1 MMSCSRDHRG
11 LCFGAYS
18 IPSKSQIHFGT
29 RRRYEICDRINF
41 LPLTTGLVAQRITRL
56 TTDQKIPGSN
66 PGKPSIVVLYK
77 SRQCR
82 CSLVF
87 STCQPRDLTQPSLN
101 VRHYVLD
108 SYIANVGANR
118 EALAPMVAEASSR
131 AVRATVVTFT
141 HLCLSN
147 PTMELPMETTRTMSV
162 LADTTAV
169 DPSVTTTPAAATLT
183 TTTTTTATITTTTTS
198 NDTTSTG
205 DPTSD
210 GNSTTSISPTDDAL
224 ARLQQSYRINKAT
237 GLQNVS
243 GDNATGS
250 EKSET
255 SSNSS
260 TSSTSTEQP
269 MQADATTSIYLDRF
283 RPIEINTNRTVI
295 IPASAENNRT
305 VQEPSRISNV
315 NTKKENKISWISV
328 LNPPAR
334 PNREEN
340 SSDAAESI
348 SPSTTSS
355 SHEILTVMPL
365 QVNTDYSIVE
375 HNNNNN
381 NNVRRNRTAEQLL
394 GDPQNTGELQ
404 AVATA
409 ASVFEAG
416 YGDSTRLGRARG
428 AFTSEFQREQV
439 ASSRED
445 SAKELIEPVSVSK
458 NTVSSGRNIT
468 EIATITGSCL
478 AVIVLLSSVGSV
490 SFIMYRQENLNY

>member
-1 MMSCSRDHRG
+1 MGLHRDAAASV
-11 LCFGAYS
+11 C
-18 IPSKSQIHFGT
+18 T
-29 RRRYEICDRINF
+29 RSF
-41 LPLTTGLVAQRITRL
+41 LVANI
-56 TTDQKIPGSN
+56 SN
-66 PGKPSIVVLYK
+66 DAMTLHWWMHWFWVTAQIVV
-77 SRQCR
+77 
-82 CSLVF
+82 
-87 STCQPRDLTQPSLN
+87 
-101 VRHYVLD
+101 
-108 SYIANVGANR
+108 
-118 EALAPMVAEASSR
+118 
-131 AVRATVVTFT
+131 
-141 HLCLSN
+141 CLSN

-169 DPSVTTTPAAATLT
+169 DPSVTTTPAAATPT
-183 TTTTTTATITTTTTS
+183 TTTAATITTTTTA

-210 GNSTTSISPTDDAL
+210 GNSTTSISPADDAL

-237 GLQNVS
+237 GLQNVT

-255 SSNSS
+255 STNSS
-260 TSSTSTEQP
+260 MSSTSTEQP

-328 LNPPAR
+328 LNPPVR

-365 QVNTDYSIVE
+365 QVNTDYSVVE
-375 HNNNNN
+375 HNNNN

-490 SFIMYRQENLNY
+490 SFIMYRRKYLNPPQTLNSDKCSNPDSSGYIDDSTIRDNSEEMYSLDNDSFLNSLEAMTIQNYWTDVKHTKL

>member
-1 MMSCSRDHRG
+1 MTLHWWMHW
-11 LCFGAYS
+11 FWV
-18 IPSKSQIHFGT
+18 T
-29 RRRYEICDRINF
+29 
-41 LPLTTGLVAQRITRL
+41 AQ
-56 TTDQKIPGSN
+56 
-66 PGKPSIVVLYK
+66 IVV
-77 SRQCR
+77 
-82 CSLVF
+82 
-87 STCQPRDLTQPSLN
+87 
-101 VRHYVLD
+101 
-108 SYIANVGANR
+108 
-118 EALAPMVAEASSR
+118 
-131 AVRATVVTFT
+131 
-141 HLCLSN
+141 CLSN

-169 DPSVTTTPAAATLT
+169 DPSVTTTPAATTPT
-183 TTTTTTATITTTTTS
+183 TTTTAATITTTTTA

-210 GNSTTSISPTDDAL
+210 GNSTTTISPTDDAL

-237 GLQNVS
+237 GLQNVT
-243 GDNATGS
+243 GDNATVS

-255 SSNSS
+255 STNSS
-260 TSSTSTEQP
+260 MSGTSTEQP
-269 MQADATTSIYLDRF
+269 LQADATTSIYLDRF

-305 VQEPSRISNV
+305 VQEPSRISNA

-355 SHEILTVMPL
+355 SYEILTVMPL
-365 QVNTDYSIVE
+365 QVNTNYSVVE
-375 HNNNNN
+375 RNNNN

-394 GDPQNTGELQ
+394 GDPRNTGELQ

-490 SFIMYRQENLNY
+490 SFIMYRRKYLNPPQTLNSDKCSNPDSSGYIDDSTIRDNSEEMYSLDNDSFLNSLEAMTIQNYWTDVKHTKL